1 MQAIVGDFSY
11 ALRKLRRSPLFFLA
25 GAATFALGIAL
36 TVTVA
41 SLYKAVVLQPLPF
54 AEPERL
60 VTVGRTTAE
69 HPTLGGTSLADFLLW
84 KMYARSFDGLVAWE
98 RSFFTL
104 HGART
109 ALFDGALVSGDF
121 FDVLGVTPI
130 MGRTFHVSEAKAGA
144 SPVALISERLWRG
157 EFAADPS
164 VVGRTVTL
172 SAPGAT
178 GGRQVPYEIVGVLPA
193 AVQVRYPEPLHVFVP
208 YVLDNVVITA
218 SSRGASGPQVW
229 GRLKPEAT
237 IASASAEMR
246 SVMERINKEHPSV
259 RRWSAGVDDLH
270 RSLFG
275 GFTPLL
281 RTLLLAV
288 ALILAM
294 AGVNLFSLVAAK
306 LSQRRLEHAVRSALG
321 APRHR
326 LYRQT
331 IFEYGVMSAVGAVA
345 GVVIADV
352 IVHRL
357 AGLTPL
363 EMSRANAMAVD
374 WPLVGAAVMLG
385 FAAAAVG
392 GLVLAR
398 VSAGSSPLELKSGL
412 TFSSSKS
419 SVTLRNTLIVVQ
431 AGFVFLLASSAAL
444 LANSV
449 WRLIHLP
456 LGFEAAGITTAEL
469 TLPVRWVTEAPAE
482 RVAFDRAVTENLR
495 RAPMV
500 RDVATS
506 TAVPFGTN
514 TVIAITVDGAEKPVW
529 SSVQG
534 VDPQW
539 FEVYRAP
546 LAAGRAFTQ
555 FDSATSQRV
564 AIVNEAYARTFTA
577 GAWPIGKRVR
587 VADWHEIVGVVGDIT
602 ELTDAS
608 VFRRPGLLPSRL
620 PTVYLPNT
628 QSPWGRMMLLSVRTT
643 DPQAAGTAEA
653 IASAVSKA
661 HADVAVGRVIS
672 MPARVRAVSANTRFY
687 AAVLL
692 TLGSAGLVLA
702 IVGVFGVV
710 LQQVMSRRR
719 ELAIRMAMGATGPR
733 LLAAV
738 LRSVSLWLSCGIT
751 LGVVGAWRVY
761 GALRSLLFEVQPA
774 DPATLT
780 IVVVIV
786 FGSAIATAV
795 GAARRILKMSPR
807 ETLAAA

>member
-1 MQAIVGDFSY
+1 MQLIVDDFSY

-25 GAATFALGIAL
+25 GVATFALGIAL

-41 SLYKAVVLQPLPF
+41 SLYTAVVLQPLPF
-54 AEPERL
+54 VEPERL

-69 HPTLGGTSLADFLLW
+69 QPTLGGTSPADFVLW
-84 KMYARSFDGLVAWE
+84 KMYLKSFDGLVAWQ

-109 ALFDGALVSGDF
+109 TLFDGAQVSGDF
-121 FDVLGVTPI
+121 FEVLGVTPI
-130 MGRTFHVSEAKAGA
+130 LGRTFHLSEAKAGA
-144 SPVALISERLWRG
+144 PPVALISERLWRG

-164 VVGRTVTL
+164 IVGRTVTL
-172 SAPGAT
+172 SSPGT
-178 GGRQVPYEIVGVLPA
+178 RGQQTPYEIVGVLPA

-208 YVLDNVVITA
+208 YVLDEVQITA

-246 SVMERINKEHPSV
+246 SVMERINNEHPSV
-259 RRWSAGVDDLH
+259 RRWSARVDDLH

-288 ALILAM
+288 ALILVM
-294 AGVNLFSLVAAK
+294 AGVNLFSLIAAK

-321 APRHR
+321 APGHR
-326 LYRQT
+326 LYLQT

-345 GVVIADV
+345 GVFIADV

-392 GLVLAR
+392 GFVLVRA
-398 VSAGSSPLELKSGL
+398 SAGSSPLELKGGL
-412 TFSSSKS
+412 TLSSSRS

-469 TLPVRWVTEAPAE
+469 TMPVRWVTEAPAE
-482 RVAFDRAVTENLR
+482 RVAFEGAVAANLR
-495 RAPMV
+495 RTPMV

-506 TAVPFGTN
+506 TAIPFGTN
-514 TVIAITVDGAEKPVW
+514 TVIAITAEGAEKPVW

-534 VDPQW
+534 IDPQW
-539 FEVYRAP
+539 FELYRAP
-546 LAAGRAFTQ
+546 LTAGRAFTQ

-577 GAWPIGKRVR
+577 GASPIGKRVR

-608 VFRRPGLLPSRL
+608 VFRRPGLVPSRS
-620 PTVYLPNT
+620 PTVFLPNS
-628 QSPWGRMMLLSVRTT
+628 QVSWGRMMLLSVRTS
-643 DPQAAGTAEA
+643 DAHAAGTVEA
-653 IASAVSKA
+653 IVNAVSQA

-692 TLGSAGLVLA
+692 TLGGAGLVLA

-710 LQQVMSRRR
+710 LQQVTSRRR

-733 LLAAV
+733 LLTAV
-738 LRSVSLWLSCGIT
+738 LRSVSTWLSCGIA
-751 LGVVGAWRVY
+751 LGVVAAWPVY
-761 GALRSLLFEVQPA
+761 GALRTLLFEVRPA
-774 DPATLT
+774 DPSTLMLVA
-780 IVVVIV
+780 VVV
-786 FGSAIATAV
+786 FGSAIVAAL
-795 GAARRILKMSPR
+795 GAALRILKMSPR
-807 ETLAAA
+807 ETLAAE